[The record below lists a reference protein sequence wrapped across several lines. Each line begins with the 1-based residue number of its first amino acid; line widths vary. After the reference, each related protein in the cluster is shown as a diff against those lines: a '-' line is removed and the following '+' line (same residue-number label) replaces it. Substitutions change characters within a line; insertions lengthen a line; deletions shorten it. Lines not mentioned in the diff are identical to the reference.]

1 MLEQGA
7 AMATISSVG
16 LGSGIDVNSIV
27 TQLVAIEKM
36 PITALAIKATKI
48 GNQVSALSQIKAQ
61 FAALGDVAT
70 RISSTGAWSARTA
83 VSSNPSAA
91 TITATGVAV
100 ASKFTLDVDALA
112 SQQVTASAG
121 LAVGFKPGAGT
132 LQVQLGAWSAAGSHF
147 TAGAADAVPVTIG
160 AADGL
165 SVIASKINSAKAGVV
180 ASVFND
186 GVNDRLVLTS
196 KLTGAASGFRI
207 QSDDAAL
214 ASLVFDPEL
223 SPSKG
228 MAASNVAAQYG
239 QDAKARINGIP
250 VTSSTNTLSSN
261 MTGVSI
267 SLLATTTVGYGTGAA
282 IKAPLV
288 MSISEDVTPAV
299 RNITDFV
306 TAFNALSKN
315 LADLTKYDAANKSA
329 ALFQGDSGIAGLQ
342 AVLRSMA
349 GSSSLGA
356 TSQRLSD
363 IGIERQLDGSLSI
376 STAKLSVS
384 ANNGTQLQ
392 QLFTQDNNDP
402 ASNGFALKFKDL
414 SSGVLSTRGSISTRL
429 TAFNNELVRNTVSQT
444 KVTAQATLFE
454 ARLRKQYSALDSQM
468 ANLNALNAYVT
479 QQVTTWNKSTA

>member
-1 MLEQGA
+1 
-7 AMATISSVG
+7 MATISSVG

-36 PITALAIKATKI
+36 PITSLATKATKI
-48 GNQVSALSQIKAQ
+48 GNQVSALSQIKTQ

-70 RISSTGAWSARTA
+70 RISSPSAWSARNA
-83 VSSNPSAA
+83 ASSNTSAA

-100 ASKFTLDVDALA
+100 AGKFTLDVDALA
-112 SQQVTASAG
+112 SQQV
-121 LAVGFKPGAGT
+121 AVSVGVATGTKLGAGT
-132 LQVQLGAWSAAGSHF
+132 LQVQLGTWSAAGSHF
-147 TAGAADAVPVTIG
+147 TAVAADAVVVTID
-160 AADGL
+160 AADSL
-165 SVIASKINSAKAGVV
+165 SVIASKINSAKTGVV

-196 KLTGAASGFRI
+196 KLTGEASGFRV
-207 QSDDAAL
+207 QSAESAL
-214 ASLVFDPEL
+214 GSLVFDPEL
-223 SPSKG
+223 SPTKG
-228 MAASNVAAQYG
+228 MAASDAPVQYA

-250 VTSSTNTLSSN
+250 VKSATNTLSAN

-267 SLLATTTVGYGTGAA
+267 NLLATTTVGYGSS
-282 IKAPLV
+282 APVRASLA

-299 RNITDFV
+299 KNITDFV
-306 TAFNALSKN
+306 AAFNTLSQN
-315 LADLTKYDAANKSA
+315 LADLTKYDSANKTA
-329 ALFQGDSGIAGLQ
+329 ALFQGDSSIAGLQ
-342 AVLRSMA
+342 NVLRSMA
-349 GSSSLGA
+349 GSFSLGA
-356 TSQRLSD
+356 SSQRLSD
-363 IGIERQLDGSLSI
+363 IGIERQLNGSLTI

-402 ASNGFALKFKDL
+402 LTNGFALKFKDL
-414 SSGVLSTRGSISTRL
+414 SAGVLATRGSISTRL
-429 TAFNNELVRNTVSQT
+429 TAFNNELVRNTESQT
-444 KVTAQATLFE
+444 KVTAHATLFE

>member
-1 MLEQGA
+1 
-7 AMATISSVG
+7 MATISSVG

-36 PITALAIKATKI
+36 PITALANKATKI

-70 RISSTGAWSARTA
+70 RISSPSAWSARTA

-121 LAVGFKPGAGT
+121 LAAGVKPGAGT
-132 LQVQLGAWSAAGSHF
+132 LQLQLGTWSTAGSHF
-147 TAGAADAVPVTIG
+147 TAGAAAAVPVTID
-160 AADGL
+160 AADSL

-186 GVNDRLVLTS
+186 GANDRLVFTS
-196 KLTGAASGFRI
+196 KLTGEASGFRI

-223 SPSKG
+223 SPTKG
-228 MAASNVAAQYG
+228 MAVSDAPTQYG

-267 SLLATTTVGYGTGAA
+267 SLLVTTTVGYGTTTAV
-282 IKAPLV
+282 KAPLV
-288 MSISEDVTPAV
+288 MYISEDVTPAV
-299 RNITDFV
+299 RNVTDFV
-306 TAFNALSKN
+306 TAFNAQRPP
-315 LADLTKYDAANKSA
+315 TTEDALA
-329 ALFQGDSGIAGLQ
+329 ALTRTI
-342 AVLRSMA
+342 
-349 GSSSLGA
+349 A
-356 TSQRLSD
+356 TSKTMGAAIQARRDRLK
-363 IGIERQLDGSLSI
+363 GRATEASLKPATTETTTRKI
-376 STAKLSVS
+376 AK
-384 ANNGTQLQ
+384 A
-392 QLFTQDNNDP
+392 
-402 ASNGFALKFKDL
+402 A
-414 SSGVLSTRGSISTRL
+414 
-429 TAFNNELVRNTVSQT
+429 
-444 KVTAQATLFE
+444 
-454 ARLRKQYSALDSQM
+454 
-468 ANLNALNAYVT
+468 
-479 QQVTTWNKSTA
+479 

>member
-1 MLEQGA
+1 
-7 AMATISSVG
+7 MATISSVG

-36 PITALAIKATKI
+36 PIAALTTKATKI

-70 RISSTGAWSARTA
+70 RISAPSAWSARTA

-112 SQQVTASAG
+112 SQQVTASVG
-121 LAVGFKPGAGT
+121 LATGEKPGAGT
-132 LQVQLGAWSAAGSHF
+132 LSVQLGAWSAGGGLF
-147 TAGAADAVPVTIG
+147 TAGAADAVTVSID
-160 AADGL
+160 AADSL
-165 SVIASKINSAKAGVV
+165 NVIASKINSAKAGVV
-180 ASVFND
+180 ATVFND
-186 GVNDRLVLTS
+186 GANDRLVLTS
-196 KLTGAASGFRI
+196 KLTGEVSGFRV
-207 QSDDAAL
+207 QSADATM
-214 ASLVFDPEL
+214 ASLVFDPEA
-223 SPSKG
+223 SPLTG
-228 MAASNVAAQYG
+228 MAASDVAAQYG
-239 QDAKARINGIP
+239 QNAKARINGIP

-267 SLLATTTVGYGTGAA
+267 SLLATTTVGYGTSAA
-282 IKAPLV
+282 VKAPLV

-306 TAFNALSKN
+306 AAFNALSQN
-315 LADLTKYDAANKSA
+315 LSDLTKYDAANKSA

-342 AVLRSMA
+342 NVLRSMA

-356 TSQRLSD
+356 SKQRLSD
-363 IGIERQLDGSLSI
+363 IGIERQLNGSLTI

-392 QLFTQDNNDP
+392 QLFTQDNNDLS
-402 ASNGFALKFKDL
+402 SNGFALKFKDL